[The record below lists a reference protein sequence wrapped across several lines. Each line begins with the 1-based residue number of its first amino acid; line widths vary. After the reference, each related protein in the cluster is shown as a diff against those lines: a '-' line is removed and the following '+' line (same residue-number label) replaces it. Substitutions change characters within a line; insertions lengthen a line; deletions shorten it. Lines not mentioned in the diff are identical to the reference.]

1 MKKRTILLLTL
12 IVFITGNLTVNA
24 SGENPDTIKYW
35 KNSGIFSL
43 NAAQSSFSNW
53 SAGGQNSIAL
63 NGLVN
68 LTANYK
74 KNKSAWDNTFDFGY
88 GMLQRDNGEDK
99 KTWIKTDDKI
109 NITSKYGY
117 QASKVWYYTALFN
130 FKTQFT
136 EGYNYLNAS
145 EKVKISDFM
154 APGYLLF
161 SLGMDYKPND
171 NLSVFISPVTM
182 KSTIVNDKEL
192 YEAGA
197 FGVDPGKKL
206 RNEFGAYINAQY
218 KKDEIVKNVNFS
230 TKLDLFTNY
239 LNNPQ
244 NIDVNWETLFVLK
257 VNKFISA
264 TVSTNLI
271 YDDDTDYIDSEG
283 TNLGPKVQ
291 FKEVIGVG
299 FTYKFPGN

>member
-1 MKKRTILLLTL
+1 MKQNALILLTIFAL
-12 IVFITGNLTVNA
+12 ITANLSANGA
-24 SGENPDTIKYW
+24 GEDPDTIKYW

-88 GMLQRDNGEDK
+88 GMLQRDNGEDN

-117 QASKVWYYTALFN
+117 QASKAWYYSALFN

-136 EGYNYLNAS
+136 EGYNYLNAT
-145 EKVKISDFM
+145 EKVKISNFM

-171 NLSVFISPVTM
+171 NLSVFISPLTM

-192 YEAGA
+192 YEVGA
-197 FGVDPGKKL
+197 FGVDPGEKL